1 MQKYSCVELRTIGQV
16 FQVTP
21 PLDVLAR
28 CAGLKIL
35 NISRSRCATPT
46 EHKKTRRKKRGGRRK
61 RHVIDVILSAN
72 LGHFLTR
79 DLAHECVA
87 HNRNVNINN
96 ACVANNRNVNI
107 NNLVYIDCSN
117 DFRERTPHFRIGCI
131 NTQSCCN
138 KTEMTSD
145 QLIEQDIDILCI
157 TETWLHEQG
166 DDHILAMLRPPGY
179 EIKSF
184 PRIDQRGGGVAFI
197 YRLSSFTIRTSE
209 WSLTCYKTFEIATC
223 SFQTSHHNKLTIVC
237 IYRPSSRELQ
247 KTSTNGEETFFTE
260 FNDLV
265 CSLRQRGHPFVITG
279 DLNIH
284 VDIPTD
290 LFTVL
295 IQSILD
301 QHELVQHVTVP
312 THNNGHTLDLIITTK
327 EHSFLVDLEVID
339 KSISDHFLLRAD
351 IDTLKLKKLQH
362 TVQSR
367 DIKRLDKAAFLSDAA
382 SSLSSSTISAECLVS
397 TLRDTL
403 DKHAPV
409 VTRTISVR
417 PVAPW
422 YTLDIKEAKR
432 KRRQTE
438 RRWRKS
444 GLQVHR
450 DILAHQRNIINSL
463 IRSHKKAYFTKK
475 LEEVKTTKEL
485 FQTTDHLMGHQ
496 TSSSFPPGEDKE
508 LCNQFLLT
516 FNNKIDNIRTFLG
529 NHTPLPDEHEP
540 STGNTMTEFCYV
552 TEEEI
557 TKYIKASSPKTC
569 DLDPIPT
576 SLLKEYTMELVPYI
590 TKIINESLAT
600 GVVPDIFKRAIVTPL
615 LKKPGLDETDL
626 KNFRPVS
633 NLNFL

>member
-1 MQKYSCVELRTIGQV
+1 M
-16 FQVTP
+16 
-21 PLDVLAR
+21 
-28 CAGLKIL
+28 
-35 NISRSRCATPT
+35 
-46 EHKKTRRKKRGGRRK
+46 
-61 RHVIDVILSAN
+61 
-72 LGHFLTR
+72 
-79 DLAHECVA
+79 
-87 HNRNVNINN
+87 
-96 ACVANNRNVNI
+96 
-107 NNLVYIDCSN
+107 
-117 DFRERTPHFRIGCI
+117 
-131 NTQSCCN
+131 
-138 KTEMTSD
+138 
-145 QLIEQDIDILCI
+145 
-157 TETWLHEQG
+157 
-166 DDHILAMLRPPGY
+166 GY

-209 WSLTCYKTFEIATC
+209 WSLTSHKTFEIATC
-223 SFQTSHHNKLTIVC
+223 SFQTSHNKLTIVC
-237 IYRPSSRELQ
+237 IYRPSSHKLR
-247 KTSTNGEETFFTE
+247 KTSTNGDETFFNE
-260 FNDLV
+260 FNDLF
-265 CSLRQRGHPFVITG
+265 CSLCQRGHPFVITG

-295 IQSILD
+295 FQSILD
-301 QHELVQHVTVP
+301 QHELVQHVTVS
-312 THNNGHTLDLIITTK
+312 THKNGLTLDLIITTK

-339 KSISDHFLLRAD
+339 KSISHHFLLRAD
-351 IDTLKLKKLQH
+351 IDTLKPKKLQH

-417 PVAPW
+417 PVTPW
-422 YTLDIKEAKR
+422 YTLDIKEAKC

-496 TSSSFPPGEDKE
+496 MSSSLPPGEDKE

-529 NHTPLPDEHEP
+529 NDTPLPDEHEP

-557 TKYIKASSPKTC
+557 T
-569 DLDPIPT
+569 
-576 SLLKEYTMELVPYI
+576 
-590 TKIINESLAT
+590 
-600 GVVPDIFKRAIVTPL
+600 
-615 LKKPGLDETDL
+615 
-626 KNFRPVS
+626 
-633 NLNFL
+633 

>member
-1 MQKYSCVELRTIGQV
+1 MNS
-16 FQVTP
+16 F
-21 PLDVLAR
+21 
-28 CAGLKIL
+28 L
-35 NISRSRCATPT
+35 N
-46 EHKKTRRKKRGGRRK
+46 
-61 RHVIDVILSAN
+61 
-72 LGHFLTR
+72 
-79 DLAHECVA
+79 
-87 HNRNVNINN
+87 
-96 ACVANNRNVNI
+96 
-107 NNLVYIDCSN
+107 IDCSN

-131 NTQSCCN
+131 NTQSCSN
-138 KTEMTSD
+138 KTEMISD

-209 WSLTCYKTFEIATC
+209 WSLTSHKTFEIATC
-223 SFQTSHHNKLTIVC
+223 SFQTSHNKLTIVC
-237 IYRPSSRELQ
+237 IYRPSSLKLR
-247 KTSTNGEETFFTE
+247 KTSTNG
-260 FNDLV
+260 
-265 CSLRQRGHPFVITG
+265 
-279 DLNIH
+279 
-284 VDIPTD
+284 
-290 LFTVL
+290 
-295 IQSILD
+295 
-301 QHELVQHVTVP
+301 
-312 THNNGHTLDLIITTK
+312 
-327 EHSFLVDLEVID
+327 
-339 KSISDHFLLRAD
+339 
-351 IDTLKLKKLQH
+351 
-362 TVQSR
+362 

-382 SSLSSSTISAECLVS
+382 SSLNSSTISAECLVS

-444 GLQVHR
+444 RLQVHR

-485 FQTTDHLMGHQ
+485 FQTTDHLMRHQ
-496 TSSSFPPGEDKE
+496 TSSSLPPGEDKE

-529 NHTPLPDEHEP
+529 NDTPLPDEHEP

-557 TKYIKASSPKTC
+557 TKCVKASSPKTC

-633 NLNFL
+633 NLSFL